1 MAFFIGN
8 SFCKLCQNDEENL
21 KNELLSCSKGLKAK
35 GLFPA
40 YKSFYSARLPNSNK
54 IWIASLISNN
64 FNNDENMDDNYNPNY
79 FECKCVNIDLKS
91 VDNLNFFEFKLHSK
105 LYKF

>member
-21 KNELLSCSKGLKAK
+21 QNELLSCSNGLKAK

-40 YKSFYSARLPNSNK
+40 YKSFYSARLPQ
-54 IWIASLISNN
+54 
-64 FNNDENMDDNYNPNY
+64 F
-79 FECKCVNIDLKS
+79 
-91 VDNLNFFEFKLHSK
+91 
-105 LYKF
+105 

>member
-21 KNELLSCSKGLKAK
+21 QNELLSCSNGLKVK

-54 IWIASLISNN
+54 IWITSLINKN
-64 FNNDENMDDNYNPNY
+64 LNNDENMDNNYNSNY
-79 FECKCVNIDLKS
+79 FECK
-91 VDNLNFFEFKLHSK
+91 
-105 LYKF
+105 